1 VIIHF
6 LNVNQYPKESG
17 TNFGNLKINYMKYF
31 IIGIIGTILWTMYE
45 FYRAPMMDDD
55 GRIIKEGKKL
65 KDLFK
70 KK

>member
-1 VIIHF
+1 M
-6 LNVNQYPKESG
+6 
-17 TNFGNLKINYMKYF
+17 LKFYLLGLLFSF
-31 IIGIIGTILWTMYE
+31 IWIAFEI
-45 FYRAPMMDDD
+45 YRAPMMDEET

>member
-1 VIIHF
+1 MIY
-6 LNVNQYPKESG
+6 L
-17 TNFGNLKINYMKYF
+17 
-31 IIGIIGTILWTMYE
+31 IIGIVGTILWTIYE
-45 FYRAPMMDDD
+45 FYRAPTMDDN